1 MKCSTELNFK
11 RKSTTNTLA
20 NMYAALDL
28 GQKNIQTVLKNKDGK
43 IIKENTI
50 QRNTT
55 RILKFLEN
63 NKKDGNID
71 IVMES
76 GYNYQYLYDLLQ
88 DEGYNVKVAH
98 PLMVKAIAYAK
109 VKTDKVDARILAD
122 LLRMDMIP
130 ECYIPNK
137 EIRDLRD
144 LVRRRYYFVSIR
156 TMFKNKI
163 HVEMSKRW
171 LDSDS
176 NVTAPTTIKIKNDPF
191 SKNGKC
197 HLRSLRIPALDDCL
211 DTIDF
216 LDRKIKE
223 LDTKIKKLAIEDKYS
238 KQLLTIPGISYYAA
252 LLISSEIADINR
264 FPDYEHLCSYSRLV
278 PGTYQSGS
286 TSFSKTDKKQGSKM
300 LNWIMVQCT
309 HTHVRYCQSS
319 ITVHY
324 NKIKNRKR
332 NNKIAIIAA
341 ARKLMRVIYVMLK
354 EDRPFRLDE

>member
-1 MKCSTELNFK
+1 
-11 RKSTTNTLA
+11 
-20 NMYAALDL
+20 MYAALDL
-28 GQKNIQTVLKNKDGK
+28 GQKNIQAVLKNKDGK
-43 IIKENTI
+43 IIKENKI

-55 RILKFLEN
+55 RILEFLEN
-63 NKKDGNID
+63 TKKDVNID
-71 IVMES
+71 IVLES
-76 GYNYQYLYDLLQ
+76 GYNYQYLYDFLQ

-122 LLRMDMIP
+122 LLRMNMIP

-156 TMFKNKI
+156 TMFKNKV
-163 HVEMSKRW
+163 HVEISKRW
-171 LDSDS
+171 LDVYG
-176 NVTAPTTIKIKNDPF
+176 NVTPTTIKIKNDPF
-191 SKNGKC
+191 SKNGKY

-223 LDTKIKKLAIEDKYS
+223 LDLEIKKLAIEDKYS
-238 KQLLTIPGISYYAA
+238 KHLLTIPGISYYAA
-252 LLISSEIADINR
+252 LLISSEIADIDR
-264 FPDYEHLCSYSRLV
+264 FPDYEHLCSYARLV
-278 PGTYQSGS
+278 PGTHQSGS

-341 ARKLMRVIYVMLK
+341 ARKLMRVIYVILK

>member
-1 MKCSTELNFK
+1 
-11 RKSTTNTLA
+11 
-20 NMYAALDL
+20 MYAALDL
-28 GQKNIQTVLKNKDGK
+28 GQKNIQVVLKNRDGK
-43 IIKENTI
+43 IIKENKI
-50 QRNTT
+50 QRNTKK
-55 RILKFLEN
+55 ILEFIDN
-63 NKKDGNID
+63 SSDKDHNNID

-156 TMFKNKI
+156 TMFKNKV

-171 LDSDS
+171 LDA
-176 NVTAPTTIKIKNDPF
+176 NVTNNITTTMIKNDPF
-191 SKNGKC
+191 SKNGKFR
-197 HLRSLRIPALDDCL
+197 LRSLRIPALDDCL

-216 LDRKIKE
+216 LDRKIKDF
-223 LDTKIKKLAIEDKYS
+223 DTEIKKLAIEDKYS
-238 KQLLTIPGISYYAA
+238 KHLLTIPGISYYAA

>member
-11 RKSTTNTLA
+11 KKATTNTLA

-28 GQKNIQTVLKNKDGK
+28 GQKNIQAVLKNKDGK
-43 IIKENTI
+43 IIKENKI

-55 RILKFLEN
+55 RILEFLEN

-109 VKTDKVDARILAD
+109 VKTDKVDARTLAD

-137 EIRDLRD
+137 EIRNLRD

-156 TMFKNKI
+156 TMFKNKV

-171 LDSDS
+171 LDVYS
-176 NVTAPTTIKIKNDPF
+176 NVTTTNIKIKNDPF

-197 HLRSLRIPALDDCL
+197 NLRSLRIPALDDCL

-223 LDTKIKKLAIEDKYS
+223 LDLEIKKLAVEDRYS
-238 KQLLTIPGISYYAA
+238 KHLLTIPGISYYAA
-252 LLISSEIADINR
+252 LLISSEIVDINR
-264 FPDYEHLCSYSRLV
+264 FPDYEHLCSYARLV

-286 TSFSKTDKKQGSKM
+286 TSFSKIDKKQGSKM